1 MIKVSLSL
9 DAIWRNFIKWAGLLH
24 RENGKK
30 TRQKFE
36 ITPFSLKTYS
46 TGVPQWIIHLLKVS
60 LSLVAIWGN
69 FIKWAGL
76 LLSKK
81 KKKKWG
87 NSETTPFSL
96 KTYSTGVAQSIE
108 HLMKVSLSLDAIW
121 RIFIKWAGLLLRRK
135 RKKNEKILKWLRLPR
150 KLTQKEYCSRLNT
163 CWKFHWVWMRSEKF
177 LLNELDFYLE
187 ERGHGWETVS
197 SPPFDLKTNST
208 TVRH

>member
-1 MIKVSLSL
+1 MQFEEFLLNEL
-9 DAIWRNFIKWAGLLH
+9 DFYL
-24 RENGKK
+24 GKK
-30 TRQKFE
+30 KKRGNFE
-36 ITPFSLKTYS
+36 ITPFLLKTDS

-108 HLMKVSLSLDAIW
+108 HLLKFSLSLVAIW
-121 RIFIKWAGLLLRRK
+121 EHFIKWAGLLL
-135 RKKNEKILKWLRLPR
+135 
-150 KLTQKEYCSRLNT
+150 
-163 CWKFHWVWMRSEKF
+163 SEKKKKKQKF
-177 LLNELDFYLE
+177 RINSVCLENLLNKSPTVYKTPAESFIEFGCNLKNFY
-187 ERGHGWETVS
+187 
-197 SPPFDLKTNST
+197 
-208 TVRH
+208 